1 MPAKLA
7 EVREVAVERSWGN
20 PFTPQCAKQAVTA
33 NGVFGS
39 KLMWDQVDAVRTQFA
54 KVLEL
59 GDAAPSAVFAAAF
72 PNLRYIWLARRDK
85 LRQGISF

>member
-1 MPAKLA
+1 MSAKLA

-20 PFTPQCAKQAVTA
+20 PLRPSVPNKLLNA

>member
-1 MPAKLA
+1 
-7 EVREVAVERSWGN
+7 
-20 PFTPQCAKQAVTA
+20 
-33 NGVFGS
+33 
-39 KLMWDQVDAVRTQFA
+39 MWDQVDAVRTQFA